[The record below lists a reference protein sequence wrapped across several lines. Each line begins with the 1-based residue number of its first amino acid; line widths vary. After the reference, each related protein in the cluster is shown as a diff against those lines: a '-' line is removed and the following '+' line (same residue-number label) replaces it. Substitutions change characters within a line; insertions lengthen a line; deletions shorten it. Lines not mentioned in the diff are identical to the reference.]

1 MYLPWIGTAAALAFA
16 VYVTMRSRRDSNLV
30 NRRVKKEIA
39 KIVDTFD
46 IEDLDKKI
54 IFCRCWRSTKVYYNC
69 FNGLTCLINLTF
81 LVSLL

>member
-16 VYVTMRSRRDSNLV
+16 VYVTMRSRRDSNIV

-54 IFCRCWRSTKVYYNC
+54 IFCRCWRSAKVYYNC